1 MKLINQLNEREADLG
16 VRETVSWH
24 SEYKDSAWIFIGRFT
39 MSVTMV
45 QFSSGRT
52 ILFDCNSY
60 VLLHLS
66 CLLQA
71 DFHMSYLKA
80 TSSASS
86 PSRLTAQFTVA
97 TTPGAVS
104 EGSLVC
110 FPLSG
115 MVRLSISTWCGT
127 RRQESPKAS
136 VFFATKTREAPS
148 WLWTTLMA

>member
-1 MKLINQLNEREADLG
+1 
-16 VRETVSWH
+16 
-24 SEYKDSAWIFIGRFT
+24 
-39 MSVTMV
+39 
-45 QFSSGRT
+45 
-52 ILFDCNSY
+52 
-60 VLLHLS
+60 
-66 CLLQA
+66 
-71 DFHMSYLKA
+71 MSYLKA
-80 TSSASS
+80 TLSVSS
-86 PSRLTAQFTVA
+86 PSRLSARFMD
-97 TTPGAVS
+97 TTNLGSVS